1 MRALRFE
8 RFGGPEV
15 LSVVEIADPEATPDR
30 AVVEVEAAS
39 INPSDVKN
47 VAGAMEGTTLPRVPG
62 RDFAGRVVDGPE
74 DWRGVDVWGTG
85 GDVGFSID
93 GSHAERIQVPVASLS
108 RKPENLSFEEAS
120 VVGVNFI
127 VGWLGVV
134 ETANLSSGESIAVF
148 GVRGGVGSA
157 VAQIARA
164 RGARVFGVART
175 APGEGSPAAQAIEAF
190 VPLTED
196 PAEVSDEL
204 RRLTGG
210 RGVDVVY
217 DAVGGVTTPAA
228 LASLAPGGC
237 LVVISAVGRRT
248 VELDLIDFYRR
259 ELRLLGVNSLKLDLT
274 ASARRLSAL
283 APYFERSQFRPVP
296 VGHVYDL
303 DHGPDA
309 YSAVAEHFPGRIV
322 ICPGRR

>member
-1 MRALRFE
+1 L
-8 RFGGPEV
+8 
-15 LSVVEIADPEATPDR
+15 VVEVADPEATPDR
-30 AVVEVEAAS
+30 AVVEIEAAS

-47 VAGAMEGTTLPRVPG
+47 VAGAMEGTVLPRVPG

-74 DWRGVDVWGTG
+74 DWIGVEVWGTG

-93 GSHAERIQVPVASLS
+93 GSHAERIQVPVESLA
-108 RKPENLSFEEAS
+108 RKPENLSFDEAS

-127 VGWLGVV
+127 VGWIGAV
-134 ETANLSSGESIAVF
+134 EIANLSSGESIAVF

-175 APGEGSPAAQAIEAF
+175 APAEGSPAAQAIEAF
-190 VPLTED
+190 VPITEGSAD
-196 PAEVSDEL
+196 VSDQL

-228 LASLAPGGC
+228 LASLARGGR
-237 LVVISAVGRRT
+237 LVVVSAVGRRN
-248 VELDLIDFYRR
+248 VELDLIDFYHR
-259 ELRLLGVNSLKLDLT
+259 ELRLLGVDSRKLDLT
-274 ASARRLSAL
+274 ASSRRLSAL
-283 APYFERSQFRPVP
+283 APYFERGQFRPVS

-309 YSAVAEHFPGRIV
+309 YTIVADHASGRVV
-322 ICPGRR
+322 IHPGRR